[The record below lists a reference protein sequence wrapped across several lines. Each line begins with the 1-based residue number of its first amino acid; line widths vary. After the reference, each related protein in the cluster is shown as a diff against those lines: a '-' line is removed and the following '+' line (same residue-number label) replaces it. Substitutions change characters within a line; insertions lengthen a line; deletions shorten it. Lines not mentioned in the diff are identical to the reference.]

1 MTYRHISPELLDLTI
16 DSLID
21 AGTSEYDIRSLI
33 FAFTPADLVGDASA
47 ADDTVG
53 FLGVHDIPARSRA
66 EFLELLLELDPRRAP
81 PPPVQTMATAERRS
95 LVGRAVGVWQSA
107 RTAVAT
113 AMKPVAPA
121 HGLPLKRGST
131 ARLTFR
137 Q

>member
-1 MTYRHISPELLDLTI
+1 MTYRHMSPELLDVTI

-21 AGTSEYDIRSLI
+21 AGASEYEIRRLI

-47 ADDTVG
+47 ADETVG
-53 FLGVHDIPARSRA
+53 FLSVHDIPASYRG
-66 EFLELLLELDPRRAP
+66 EFLELLLELDPRRGAP

-107 RTAVAT
+107 RAAVAT
-113 AMKPVAPA
+113 AMKPDAPA
-121 HGLPLKRGST
+121 HGLPLKRGSA

-137 Q
+137 